1 MFNYFKRNNS
11 KNHQVALIKVFGEI
25 NENNML
31 IEHALHTIQML
42 KSTNIHALILHVSG
56 TGGAISV
63 AQELSAE
70 IRALADE
77 IPCKIFTYIGESAF
91 SASLYL
97 ALSGDKVFCQPG
109 TLIGSIGAIIKHK
122 NFEEFYKKIGI
133 SQEVISSSIQKDLFS
148 TSRKMSVIEKESL
161 NSVVQDIHTQFI
173 QWIELRRSIDTKD
186 TFDYFDGRIFTGK
199 VAKSLGLVDQ
209 FCTVPDILHNIRSEN
224 NLDNL
229 PDLNIYEPKLN
240 NNPLQILADGFKT
253 IF

>member
-1 MFNYFKRNNS
+1 MFNFKKNNS
-11 KNHQVALIKVFGEI
+11 NNHQVALIKVFGEI

-56 TGGAISV
+56 TGGTISV

-70 IRALADE
+70 IRTLANE
-77 IPCKIFTYIGESAF
+77 LPCKIFTYIGESAF

-97 ALSGDKVFCQPG
+97 ALAGDKVFCQPG
-109 TLIGSIGAIIKHK
+109 SLIGSIGAIIKHK

-148 TSRKMSVIEKESL
+148 TSRTMSAIEKESL
-161 NSVVQDIHTQFI
+161 NVVVQDIHTQFI
-173 QWIELRRSIDTKD
+173 EWIELRRNINTKD
-186 TFDYFDGRIFTGK
+186 KLDYFDGRIFTGK

-209 FCTVPDILHNIRSEN
+209 FSSVPDILNKIRSEN
-224 NLDNL
+224 NFENL
-229 PDLNIYEPKLN
+229 PDLNIYEPKLVT
-240 NNPLQILADGFKT
+240 NNPLQLLATGLKAF
-253 IF
+253 F